1 MQRPGNGHGR
11 AGEEAQKV
19 VEHRK
24 ESRDCGIEGGDGPDH
39 CAAVPGS
46 GEVAQRTKEGTFVAD
61 TGGSVRRG
69 IGRRAAADS
78 GESRTGSQD
87 VV

>member
-1 MQRPGNGHGR
+1 MQRPKNGHGR
-11 AGEEAQKV
+11 AGEEAKKV

-24 ESRDCGIEGGDGPDH
+24 ESRDCSVEGGDGPDH

-61 TGGSVRRG
+61 TGGSVRLG
-69 IGRRAAADS
+69 MGRRAAADS
-78 GESRTGSQD
+78 GEPGPGGQD
-87 VV
+87 V